1 VTFLL
6 YVILPGLHTGNQ
18 VTLSYS
24 QFISDA
30 SAHKIKDVTF
40 GSAAAGANTPASGTL
55 TSGQSYTTVIPG
67 NPTPALSAE
76 LTADGVKKVTAVR
89 QGQSFL
95 SGLFYLLILVLPF
108 IFVFYLFRRMSRGTG
123 STLQGV
129 LGVGRSRAKI
139 FDAER
144 PQTKFGDVAG
154 YEGAK
159 AEIAE
164 VVDFLRNPER
174 YRRAGAMAPRGVLM
188 VGPPGTGK
196 TLLARAVVSEAAV
209 PFFSVSGSSFVEMFV
224 GVGAARVRDLFAEA
238 RKRSPSSS
246 SSTRSTPSASAGPD
260 RARSSPTT
268 SASRR
273 STSCCRRWTA
283 STWPR
288 ASWCSARRTG
298 PRCWTPRCSGRD
310 GSTGRSSSRCPRCPS
325 GPRSWP
331 CTSAASGSRMTST

>member
-1 VTFLL
+1 MSKRPVPPPPGDKPVPAAPPPPPAWRHWLWPAAIIVTFLL

-89 QGQSFL
+89 QGQSF
-95 SGLFYLLILVLPF
+95 
-108 IFVFYLFRRMSRGTG
+108 IFVFYLFRRMSRGAG
-123 STLQGV
+123 STMQGV

-174 YRRAGAMAPRGVLM
+174 YRRAGAMAPRGVL
-188 VGPPGTGK
+188 
-196 TLLARAVVSEAAV
+196 
-209 PFFSVSGSSFVEMFV
+209 
-224 GVGAARVRDLFAEA
+224 
-238 RKRSPSSS
+238 
-246 SSTRSTPSASAGPD
+246 
-260 RARSSPTT
+260 
-268 SASRR
+268 
-273 STSCCRRWTA
+273 
-283 STWPR
+283 
-288 ASWCSARRTG
+288 
-298 PRCWTPRCSGRD
+298 
-310 GSTGRSSSRCPRCPS
+310 
-325 GPRSWP
+325 
-331 CTSAASGSRMTST
+331 